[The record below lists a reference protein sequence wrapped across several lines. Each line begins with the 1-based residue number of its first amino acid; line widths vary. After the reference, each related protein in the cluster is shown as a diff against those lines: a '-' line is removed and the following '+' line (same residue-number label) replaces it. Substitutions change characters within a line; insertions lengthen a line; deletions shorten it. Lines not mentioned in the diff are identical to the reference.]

1 MYKEIA
7 ELRPYFR
14 SLREIKN
21 QIALDVQLPLTWID
35 TFEQKEF
42 PNVKIMSQDS
52 DDRIKLVSYISTTDE
67 LGYKSVF
74 KYVKQVVLINIERE
88 RKEKLLEEKIN
99 ELKKLFKEKDL
110 NSLENLNFEQLYE
123 HEGEGIRISNSEG
136 HREEELGDS
145 ITQEKID

>member
-1 MYKEIA
+1 
-7 ELRPYFR
+7 
-14 SLREIKN
+14 
-21 QIALDVQLPLTWID
+21 
-35 TFEQKEF
+35 
-42 PNVKIMSQDS
+42 MSQDS

-123 HEGEGIRISNSEG
+123 HEGEGIRITNTEG
-136 HREEELGDS
+136 HIEEELGDS
-145 ITQEKID
+145 ITQEKIA